1 MAAFYSCLRGKKSDC
16 GIMASGSADAT
27 AAHEPSDVAEECPG
41 KKKSKFQ
48 TFKNFF
54 AKKKRKEPAA
64 PVGESG
70 LKSSQSSDDVN
81 TPEPT
86 PTLSDKDSDSGSKI
100 NMGNKAL
107 SHDSVF
113 ASESPC
119 SETNEAL
126 RASQDSI
133 HGKVKSLQLQLKQAI
148 RLGSPPAV
156 VSVRKGEDAGA
167 LSEDDGLPCSPPE
180 YSTLHTVLATSS
192 QRSSGVV
199 QRTSSLSIEGTDSDD
214 DQLSYGASSR
224 PGTPQASIPV
234 DFSQPASSLSCLD
247 SSAAHHRIA
256 VKAKACAKRKPAS
269 REKRNLR
276 EIVLLRDTEDK
287 LKALRSSTEEE
298 QNEVDASETVQK
310 VDEPH
315 EDPKSSPA
323 LHNAEEQQALSQS
336 QRASTTSAASTETSE
351 DEERLPDADHVP
363 NSKIPESSWESPV
376 TLELQADD
384 FLLDSGCEVVSKEQG
399 SLLEEVL
406 SSLKGPLAS
415 SLVLD
420 PEDKPEKM
428 EMEEDM
434 SVTQDEKATIDLP
447 VSTDQGLT
455 LEENALFEQNTLTEE
470 SVKHLQEA
478 EEPLEQEEEPEEQE
492 LAEEASSEENQ
503 QVPEADM
510 EKEES
515 EDEDDHEEAQDENKC
530 VMEEFEEVDEAD
542 EVNEEGD
549 TRKEALEEVV
559 GKQEYMDNNNRD
571 YTDEGEDEENEE
583 DVEKVGAEVE
593 QAEVVVVEENSNQ
606 EVEEDAEIHEEEKE
620 ELVQEQEENETK
632 DEPSPFEDERE
643 LEEATNDCTEVK
655 NIHESEESIEDALV
669 STGTAEGQP
678 EEVPAQ
684 LPVERPSFVVTT
696 SLDLSLPNRDS
707 QIDASKQQQEEEE
720 GDKLEIPQ
728 QDDTSN
734 QEVNQEGLQEESSEG
749 PQISDDAAEAQEAV
763 TGEPHRP
770 RFTIAPAWQ
779 RSLSGGSTKEQFQD
793 IIVSESGDEPIFK
806 ASLSVDQ
813 SFDAV
818 KAERPSSPCRTQSV
832 PSLPVQRETGQV
844 NEEATPENPFGVRLR
859 KTAIL
864 HRYASEGESADT
876 SPITQTEPAEV
887 HKSPV
892 SLDQHARKPVLPKKP
907 DQLVDGGVKPKRTS
921 DVAVSKVSVESS
933 SEPPSWISVA
943 RQKQKIFSSLEESPE
958 RQEEFNKKGS
968 LPDLSSPV
976 TKDQQKP
983 AASPVKVSCSLE
995 ISKPALVE
1003 KENKRTISHPN
1014 PAPLAQDEPPWLA
1027 LAKKKAKAWSEMPQ
1041 IVQ

>member
-1 MAAFYSCLRGKKSDC
+1 NYTNNPF
-16 GIMASGSADAT
+16 
-27 AAHEPSDVAEECPG
+27 
-41 KKKSKFQ
+41 
-48 TFKNFF
+48 
-54 AKKKRKEPAA
+54 
-64 PVGESG
+64 
-70 LKSSQSSDDVN
+70 
-81 TPEPT
+81 
-86 PTLSDKDSDSGSKI
+86 
-100 NMGNKAL
+100 AL

-167 LSEDDGLPCSPPE
+167 VSEDDGLPCSPPE

-192 QRSSGVV
+192 QR
-199 QRTSSLSIEGTDSDD
+199 RTSSLSIEGTDSDD

-269 REKRNLR
+269 VRSPFHSPHS
-276 EIVLLRDTEDK
+276 LLT
-287 LKALRSSTEEE
+287 
-298 QNEVDASETVQK
+298 
-310 VDEPH
+310 
-315 EDPKSSPA
+315 
-323 LHNAEEQQALSQS
+323 
-336 QRASTTSAASTETSE
+336 STTSAASTETSE

-428 EMEEDM
+428 E
-434 SVTQDEKATIDLP
+434 VTF
-447 VSTDQGLT
+447 TDPQ
-455 LEENALFEQNTLTEE
+455 A
-470 SVKHLQEA
+470 
-478 EEPLEQEEEPEEQE
+478 EPLEQEEEPEEQE

-593 QAEVVVVEENSNQ
+593 QEEVVVVEENSNQ

-632 DEPSPFEDERE
+632 DEPSPLEDERE

-720 GDKLEIPQ
+720 EDKLEIPQ
-728 QDDTSN
+728 QDDTS
-734 QEVNQEGLQEESSEG
+734 
-749 PQISDDAAEAQEAV
+749 
-763 TGEPHRP
+763 EPHRP

-921 DVAVSKVSVESS
+921 GG

-958 RQEEFNKKGS
+958 RQVGTLILTHRPAEY
-968 LPDLSSPV
+968 DL
-976 TKDQQKP
+976 DHID
-983 AASPVKVSCSLE
+983 VSCSLE

-1003 KENKRTISHPN
+1003 KENKGTISHPN